1 MKKQVQG
8 DRFAKLI
15 KLGMEVFHAR
25 DLANIWGI
33 KDSNTLYTT
42 LKRYNADGLI
52 HRICKGVYSVKD
64 PKHVDEVLLG
74 AKIYRK
80 YCYLSLESVLYQH
93 AYLSQVPHGYSFL
106 GEKKSKVDLGFVE
119 FHYAALPLEF
129 LFNQLG
135 IELIGGVL
143 VATVE
148 RAICDALFLNPYFH
162 FDKEPDW
169 QKIYEMQQ
177 SLKYPLT
184 PNRYDF
190 AASK

>member
-1 MKKQVQG
+1 
-8 DRFAKLI
+8 
-15 KLGMEVFHAR
+15 
-25 DLANIWGI
+25 
-33 KDSNTLYTT
+33 
-42 LKRYNADGLI
+42 
-52 HRICKGVYSVKD
+52 
-64 PKHVDEVLLG
+64 
-74 AKIYRK
+74 
-80 YCYLSLESVLYQH
+80 
-93 AYLSQVPHGYSFL
+93 
-106 GEKKSKVDLGFVE
+106 VE